1 MPPLR
6 GYYLMRSSS
15 AIGRGSRNRDA
26 MSRACRSTSLDPC
39 NSKSSQNDDPR
50 SSLYRVYK
58 PPHCLTDLLQLHSP
72 NIHIQPLTTRL
83 ALGGLEIRN
92 S

>member
-1 MPPLR
+1 MIPDHR
-6 GYYLMRSSS
+6 FS
-15 AIGRGSRNRDA
+15 
-26 MSRACRSTSLDPC
+26 
-39 NSKSSQNDDPR
+39 
-50 SSLYRVYK
+50 RVYK